1 MKVSAL
7 ASNSEVDIVAPK
19 CYTKDIKIEQEKL
32 AKAKAE
38 TADLTKK
45 IDNYTIL
52 VNKVFSKEGITSVV
66 LDLITPYLNEHAN
79 YYLTKLSGSIL
90 SINMNT
96 QKLNAN
102 KTLSDKF
109 DLQVHNQAG
118 ADSYQNCSA
127 GERKRIDI
135 AIAFAIQ
142 DLQQDHA
149 NTATNIAI
157 YDECFD
163 GLDSIGC
170 ESVIDILKE
179 KAKTIP
185 SIFVIT
191 HNDTLKPLFDNSIKV
206 TKSKQGISSI
216 GV

>member
-1 MKVSAL
+1 MLYS
-7 ASNSEVDIVAPK
+7 
-19 CYTKDIKIEQEKL
+19 DIKEEEGKLKKVKRNIEKL
-32 AKAKAE
+32 E
-38 TADLTKK
+38 TK

-79 YYLTKLSGSIL
+79 YYLNKLSGSIL
-90 SINMNT
+90 TIDMNT
-96 QKLNAN
+96 QKMNAN

-109 DLQVHNQAG
+109 DLRVHNQAG

-163 GLDSIGC
+163 GLDSVGC
-170 ESVIDILKE
+170 ESVIEILKE
-179 KAKTIP
+179 KANTIS

-191 HNDTLKPLFDNSIKV
+191 HNDTLKPLFDNSIQVIKN
-206 TKSKQGISSI
+206 KQGISSI
-216 GV
+216 GE